1 MTRRPRDVSERGLY
15 ALLAIVALLVIYLV
29 AFVVANTDRVEIS
42 FVVFDARASLIWV
55 MLVCTIIGTGV
66 GIALS
71 TLWQRS
77 RGVRGTSRPGPVAST
92 SPADAPPG
100 GSSGGSSSSG
110 GSGSSTTGGA
120 PSLRRPTD
128 PPA

>member
-1 MTRRPRDVSERGLY
+1 MTRRARDVSERGLY
-15 ALLAIVALLVIYLV
+15 AMLAIVALLVIYLV

-55 MLVCTIIGTGV
+55 MLVCTIIGVGV

-71 TLWQRS
+71 TLYQRT
-77 RGVRGTSRPGPVAST
+77 RGVTRTTRAGPIVSGTPEAPAGGGPT
-92 SPADAPPG
+92 GAP
-100 GSSGGSSSSG
+100 
-110 GSGSSTTGGA
+110 GSGSSTGA
-120 PSLRRPTD
+120 PTLRRPGD